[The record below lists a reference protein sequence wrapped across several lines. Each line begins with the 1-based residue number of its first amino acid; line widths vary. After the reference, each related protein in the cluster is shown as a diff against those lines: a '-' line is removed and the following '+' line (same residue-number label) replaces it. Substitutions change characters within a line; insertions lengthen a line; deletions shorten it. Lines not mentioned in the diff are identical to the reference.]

1 MRVFSSNFTSCDA
14 QADEGVDVILSYIS
28 ERFIDDFKNCCWLC
42 DFSDKFKGFSNINA
56 LKIYITYVL

>member
-1 MRVFSSNFTSCDA
+1 MP